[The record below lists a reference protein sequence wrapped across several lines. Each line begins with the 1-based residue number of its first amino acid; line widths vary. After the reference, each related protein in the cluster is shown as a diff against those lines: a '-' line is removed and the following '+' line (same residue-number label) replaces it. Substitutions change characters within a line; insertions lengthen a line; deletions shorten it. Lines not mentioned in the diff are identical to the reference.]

1 MKYKYN
7 IGDRIIGIE
16 NTPLEEMEEEEYI
29 IGKKG
34 TIIGRMSGV
43 EVLLLMK
50 K

>member
-7 IGDRIIGIE
+7 IGDRIVGIE
-16 NTPLEEMEEEEYI
+16 NTLSEEMENI